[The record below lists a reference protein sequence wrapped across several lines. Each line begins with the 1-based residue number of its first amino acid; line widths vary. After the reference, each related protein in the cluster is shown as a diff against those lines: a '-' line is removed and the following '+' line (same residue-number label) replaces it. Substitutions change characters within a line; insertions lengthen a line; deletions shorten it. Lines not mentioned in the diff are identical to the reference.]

1 MDTKKHVSEL
11 LPVYMDGMCTPE
23 EIKAVEEHL
32 SGCDQCR
39 RDLAD
44 LRKTVQIVGSL
55 RELEPPEGLWEGI
68 EKKIKPRSIFEIF
81 SLKPLPTAVVTVA
94 VLLVAVSINKYSTNL
109 AREEKSK
116 GSLVAVP
123 NLDVSSTP
131 GLPIAVREKITR
143 SSAQSP
149 APAMAMDDLKKKSES
164 FEMTPAKDSC
174 GVPYSGGGNM
184 HLAMEKEGSSPTP
197 YLVELQVADRGSSFR
212 RLEALANSYQAKK
225 LGQQDSEEVLIQIEE
240 QQFNDFINELN
251 KLGQISGGL
260 SSSPAL
266 GAASEVSR
274 RTVSPRL
281 IRVKFNPAR

>member
-1 MDTKKHVSEL
+1 
-11 LPVYMDGMCTPE
+11 
-23 EIKAVEEHL
+23 
-32 SGCDQCR
+32 
-39 RDLAD
+39 
-44 LRKTVQIVGSL
+44 
-55 RELEPPEGLWEGI
+55 
-68 EKKIKPRSIFEIF
+68 
-81 SLKPLPTAVVTVA
+81 
-94 VLLVAVSINKYSTNL
+94 
-109 AREEKSK
+109 
-116 GSLVAVP
+116 
-123 NLDVSSTP
+123 
-131 GLPIAVREKITR
+131 
-143 SSAQSP
+143 
-149 APAMAMDDLKKKSES
+149 
-164 FEMTPAKDSC
+164 
-174 GVPYSGGGNM
+174 M